1 MEHRLS
7 QVLLVTCTVTWNDFF
22 WLMKLHVWNLL
33 QNNIH
38 PFLLIFCFLSSS
50 VILDATEWGPNFFI
64 FSSLFS
70 SFARR
75 HVFLELLAH
84 TRTPKIWT
92 PIKCLFSLLNSI
104 FVQRN
109 RKVKLWKS
117 LSPGHAPGE
126 TCTLKEEQAHSRASS
141 RSKCQ
146 SGKLQGGSEGGK
158 LRRTTLL
165 LTSNKL

>member
-1 MEHRLS
+1 MSNRPVIMLGAS
-7 QVLLVTCTVTWNDFF
+7 KFDGMGKVCSIWTKCDCVSYQKFVVKSP
-22 WLMKLHVWNLL
+22 LM
-33 QNNIH
+33 
-38 PFLLIFCFLSSS
+38 
-50 VILDATEWGPNFFI
+50 
-64 FSSLFS
+64 FSS
-70 SFARR
+70 A
-75 HVFLELLAH
+75 
-84 TRTPKIWT
+84 KIWS

-165 LTSNKL
+165 LTSNRF